1 MACSELVMRLKRKD
15 QSALEELI
23 RKYNAYV
30 AAITYTILQGHL
42 PEIDI
47 QGVIN
52 QVFFRL
58 WEHAE
63 NLHMEKDEEIKPYI
77 GAVARN
83 AALNEKK
90 KIISSMPL
98 EEEILGEFTD
108 SFSQVELRK
117 LLLDALKELSTE
129 NQVLLLKFYFQ
140 GKTIRQI
147 SEEEQQPIS
156 TIKTKLRRSREK
168 LRFILEKGGYTYEA

>member
-1 MACSELVMRLKRKD
+1 
-15 QSALEELI
+15 
-23 RKYNAYV
+23 
-30 AAITYTILQGHL
+30 
-42 PEIDI
+42 
-47 QGVIN
+47 
-52 QVFFRL
+52 
-58 WEHAE
+58 
-63 NLHMEKDEEIKPYI
+63 MEKDEEIKPYI
-77 GAVARN
+77 GAIARN

-117 LLLDALKELSTE
+117 LHLDELKEISTE

-168 LRFILEKGGYTYEA
+168 LLFILEKGGYTYEA